1 MVVENFET
9 FPEDVQSQ
17 IKSIVSKYTNAENV
31 KVLDDA
37 SVETYTHNNTSIQ
50 GSVKQNDISMRQNDQ
65 DSKMKTVMAAQAEYR
80 NIDDLINNIYAKI
93 ERAKYH

>member
-1 MVVENFET
+1 MLRQKIDSERLLDESSRWIVTIPSAET
-9 FPEDVQSQ
+9 VDAHTVSYVSNYY
-17 IKSIVSKYTNAENV
+17 ILLGGNSIV
-31 KVLDDA
+31 
-37 SVETYTHNNTSIQ
+37 TSF
-50 GSVKQNDISMRQNDQ
+50 KQNDTSMRQNDQ